1 MVLRQDRQGESGRSL
16 RRRKNRYVVHLYDH
30 GDNEDDNDKNCDD
43 GGDDDDDDTQPWREV
58 QCWTPL
64 CMNSSFG
71 CLVDINH
78 NHGDD
83 DGDEHINLVDDGD
96 EDNEDYE
103 DGEDD

>member
-1 MVLRQDRQGESGRSL
+1 
-16 RRRKNRYVVHLYDH
+16 
-30 GDNEDDNDKNCDD
+30 
-43 GGDDDDDDTQPWREV
+43 
-58 QCWTPL
+58 
-64 CMNSSFG
+64 MNSSFG

-83 DGDEHINLVDDGD
+83 DGDEHINRVDDGD